1 MDVQPVIE
9 PVKNGWHALSRDL
22 NLAVWGA
29 TPEEAAARFEEA
41 AAKDAEIRARP
52 DPWGKKSTTVG

>member
-1 MDVQPVIE
+1 MDGQPVVE

-29 TPEEAAARFEEA
+29 TAEEARAKFDDA

-52 DPWGKKSTTVG
+52 DPNSA

>member
-1 MDVQPVIE
+1 MSEQPVVE
-9 PVKNGWHALSRDL
+9 PVKNGWHAVSRDL

-29 TPEEAAARFEEA
+29 TPEEAKARFEEA

-52 DPWGKKSTTVG
+52 DPIPA